1 MEKWNKY
8 IPEGM
13 KDILF
18 EESNIKLNIEDQLRK
33 VYKYSGFS
41 EIISPTLEFYDVFNS
56 NIQTIP
62 QEKMYKLFDNLG
74 RILVLRP
81 DMTTPIGRI
90 TGTKMKEC
98 TYPLKLCYT
107 ANIFRD
113 NEKLNGKLGEI
124 TQSGIEIIG
133 TNGIKSDVD
142 SIVTAIN
149 ALLSLGLKNFKIE
162 LGEAG
167 FFQAL
172 TENMKIKEENLKKLK
187 EIIRNKNYV
196 ALKKFLDEISSKYLK
211 KDFEIIENLPKLFGG
226 IETIEEAKALTKN
239 EKALKSL
246 DDIYNIY
253 KSIKNIGLEAYIS
266 IDLGM
271 VQNIDYYT
279 GVIFKGYVEELGGS
293 ILSGGRYDNLI
304 QHFGVK
310 LPAIGFAINVDDVMI
325 ALKKQNT
332 IPIDKDKKVLI
343 FYKEEFLRKAY
354 DFMEEL
360 KTKKIICELS
370 LLEDEKEIL
379 IYSKKKCIDFIIG
392 FTGEE
397 KLFVK
402 DLKSDKIAF
411 LEKDEIEDLLM
422 L

>member
-1 MEKWNKY
+1 MGNWNKY
-8 IPEGM
+8 IPKGM

-18 EESNIKLNIEDQLRK
+18 EESNIKLDIEDQLRK
-33 VYKYSGFS
+33 IYKYSGFS
-41 EIISPTLEFYDVFNS
+41 EIISPTIEFYDVFNS
-56 NIQTIP
+56 NIQAIP

-90 TGTKMKEC
+90 TGTKMKDC

-107 ANIFRD
+107 ANIFRV
-113 NEKLNGKLGEI
+113 NEKLNGKRGEI

-133 TNGIKSDVD
+133 TKGIKSDVD

-149 ALLSLGLKNFKIE
+149 ALLSLGLRNFKIE

-167 FFQAL
+167 LFEAL
-172 TENMKIKEENLKKLK
+172 TENMRIEEENLKKLK

-196 ALKKFLDEISSKYLK
+196 ALKKFLDEISLKYSKE
-211 KDFEIIENLPKLFGG
+211 DFEIIENLPKLFGD
-226 IETIEEAKALTKN
+226 IEIIEKAKALTKN

-246 DDIYNIY
+246 NDIYNIY
-253 KSIKNIGLEAYIS
+253 KSIEDIGLGSYIS

-279 GVIFKGYVEELGGS
+279 GVIFKGYVEEVGDF

-304 QHFGVK
+304 QHFGIE
-310 LPAIGFAINVDDVMI
+310 LPATGFAINVDDIMI

-332 IPIDKDKKVLI
+332 MSMDKDKKVLI

-354 DFMEEL
+354 DFMQEL
-360 KTKKIICELS
+360 KMKKIICELS
-370 LLEDEKEIL
+370 LLDEDKEIL
-379 IYSKKKCIDFIIG
+379 LYSKKKGIDFIIG
-392 FTGEE
+392 FTREE

-411 LEKDEIEDLLM
+411 LEKNEIEDLLM
-422 L
+422 V

>member
-8 IPEGM
+8 IPKGM

-18 EESNIKLNIEDQLRK
+18 EESNIKLNIEEKLRK

-41 EIISPTLEFYDVFNS
+41 EIISPTIEFYDVFNS
-56 NIQTIP
+56 NIQAIP
-62 QEKMYKLFDNLG
+62 QEEMYKLFDSSG

-90 TGTKMKEC
+90 AGTKMKDC

-107 ANIFRD
+107 ANIFRV
-113 NEKLNGKLGEI
+113 NEKLNGKRGEI

-133 TNGIKSDVD
+133 TKGIKSDVD

-149 ALLSLGLKNFKIE
+149 ALLSLGLINFKIE

-167 FFQAL
+167 LFEAL
-172 TENMKIKEENLKKLK
+172 TENIEIEEENLKKLK

-196 ALKKFLDEISSKYLK
+196 ALKKFLGEISSKYSK
-211 KDFEIIENLPKLFGG
+211 EDFEIIENLPKLFGDIKI
-226 IETIEEAKALTKN
+226 IEKAKALTKN
-239 EKALKSL
+239 EKALQL
-246 DDIYNIY
+246 LNDIYNIY
-253 KSIKNIGLEAYIS
+253 KFIENIGLGSYIS

-279 GVIFKGYVEELGGS
+279 GVIFKAYVEEVGDF

-304 QHFGVK
+304 KHFGME
-310 LPAIGFAINVDDVMI
+310 LPATGFAINVDDVMI
-325 ALKKQNT
+325 ALKKQSK

-343 FYKEEFLRKAY
+343 FYKGKFLRKAY
-354 DFMEEL
+354 DFMQEL
-360 KTKKIICELS
+360 KMKKIICELS
-370 LLEDEKEIL
+370 LLDDDKEIL
-379 IYSKKKCIDFIIG
+379 IYSKKKGIDFIIG
-392 FTGEE
+392 FTREE

-402 DLKSDKIAF
+402 DLKSEKIAF

>member
-1 MEKWNKY
+1 MENWNKY

-33 VYKYSGFS
+33 IYKYSGFS

-107 ANIFRD
+107 ANIFRV

-133 TNGIKSDVD
+133 TKGIKSDVD
-142 SIVTAIN
+142 SIVTAID
-149 ALLSLGLKNFKIE
+149 ALSSLGLRNFKIE

-167 FFQAL
+167 LFEAL
-172 TENMKIKEENLKKLK
+172 TENMRIKEENLKKLK

-196 ALKKFLDEISSKYLK
+196 ALKKFLDEIISKYSK
-211 KDFEIIENLPKLFGG
+211 NDFEIIENLPKLFGG
-226 IETIEEAKALTKN
+226 IEIIEKAKNLTKN

-246 DDIYNIY
+246 NDIYNIY
-253 KSIKNIGLEAYIS
+253 KSIEDIGLGSYIS

-279 GVIFKGYVEELGGS
+279 GVIFKGYVEEVGGS

-304 QHFGVK
+304 QHFGAK

-332 IPIDKDKKVLI
+332 ISIDKDKKVLI
-343 FYKEEFLRKAY
+343 SYKEEFLRKAY

-370 LLEDEKEIL
+370 PLDDDKEIL
-379 IYSKKKCIDFIIG
+379 IYSKKKGIDFIIG

>member
-1 MEKWNKY
+1 MENWNKY
-8 IPEGM
+8 IPKGM

-18 EESNIKLNIEDQLRK
+18 EESNIKLNVEERLRK
-33 VYKYSGFS
+33 IYKYSGFS
-41 EIISPTLEFYDVFNS
+41 EIISPTIEFYDVFNS
-56 NIQTIP
+56 NIQAIP

-90 TGTKMKEC
+90 TGTKMKDC

-107 ANIFRD
+107 ANIFRV
-113 NEKLNGKLGEI
+113 NEKLNGKRVEI

-133 TNGIKSDVD
+133 TKGIKSDVD

-149 ALLSLGLKNFKIE
+149 ALLSLGLRNFKIE

-167 FFQAL
+167 LFEAL
-172 TENMKIKEENLKKLK
+172 TENMRIEEENLKKLK

-196 ALKKFLDEISSKYLK
+196 ALKKFLDEISLKYSKE
-211 KDFEIIENLPKLFGG
+211 DFEIIENLPKLFGD
-226 IETIEEAKALTKN
+226 IEIIEKAKALTKN
-239 EKALKSL
+239 EKALQFL
-246 DDIYNIY
+246 NDIYNIY
-253 KSIKNIGLEAYIS
+253 KSIENIGLGSYIS

-279 GVIFKGYVEELGGS
+279 GIIFKGYVEEVGDS

-304 QHFGVK
+304 QHFGVE
-310 LPAIGFAINVDDVMI
+310 LPATGFAINVDDIMI

-332 IPIDKDKKVLI
+332 MSMDKDKKVLI

-354 DFMEEL
+354 DFMQEL
-360 KTKKIICELS
+360 KMKKIICELS
-370 LLEDEKEIL
+370 LLDDDKEIL
-379 IYSKKKCIDFIIG
+379 LYSKKKGIDFIIG
-392 FTGEE
+392 FTREE

-411 LEKDEIEDLLM
+411 LEKNEIEDLLM
-422 L
+422 V

>member
-1 MEKWNKY
+1 MENWNKY

-33 VYKYSGFS
+33 IYKYSGFS
-41 EIISPTLEFYDVFNS
+41 EIISPTIEFYDVFNS
-56 NIQTIP
+56 NIQAIP

-90 TGTKMKEC
+90 TGTKMKDC

-107 ANIFRD
+107 ANIFRV
-113 NEKLNGKLGEI
+113 NEKLNGKRGEI

-172 TENMKIKEENLKKLK
+172 TENMEIKEENLKKLK

-196 ALKKFLDEISSKYLK
+196 ALKKFLDEISSKYSK
-211 KDFEIIENLPKLFGG
+211 EDFELIKNLPKLFGDIKI
-226 IETIEEAKALTKN
+226 IEKAKTLTKN
-239 EKALKSL
+239 KKALKSL
-246 DDIYNIY
+246 DDIHNIY
-253 KSIKNIGLEAYIS
+253 KSIENIGLEAYIS

-279 GVIFKGYVEELGGS
+279 GVIFKGYVEEVGDS

-304 QHFGVK
+304 QHFGIE
-310 LPAIGFAINVDDVMI
+310 LPATGFAINVDDIMI

-332 IPIDKDKKVLI
+332 MSMDKDKKVLI

-354 DFMEEL
+354 DFMQEL
-360 KTKKIICELS
+360 KMKKIICELS
-370 LLEDEKEIL
+370 LLDDDKEIL
-379 IYSKKKCIDFIIG
+379 LYSKKKGIDFIIG
-392 FTGEE
+392 FMGEE

-411 LEKDEIEDLLM
+411 LKKDEIENLLM

>member
-1 MEKWNKY
+1 MGNWNKY
-8 IPEGM
+8 IPKGM

-18 EESNIKLNIEDQLRK
+18 EESNIKLDIEDQLRK
-33 VYKYSGFS
+33 IYKYSGFS
-41 EIISPTLEFYDVFNS
+41 EIISPTIEFYDVFNS
-56 NIQTIP
+56 NIQAIP

-90 TGTKMKEC
+90 TGTKMKDC

-107 ANIFRD
+107 ANIFRV
-113 NEKLNGKLGEI
+113 NEKLNGKRGEI

-133 TNGIKSDVD
+133 TKGIKSDVD

-149 ALLSLGLKNFKIE
+149 ALLSLGLRNFKIE

-167 FFQAL
+167 LFEAL
-172 TENMKIKEENLKKLK
+172 TENMRIEEENLKKLK

-196 ALKKFLDEISSKYLK
+196 ALKKFLDEISLKYSKE
-211 KDFEIIENLPKLFGG
+211 DFEIIENLPKLFGD
-226 IETIEEAKALTKN
+226 IEIIEKAKALTKN

-246 DDIYNIY
+246 NDIYNIY
-253 KSIKNIGLEAYIS
+253 KSIEDIGLGSYIS

-279 GVIFKGYVEELGGS
+279 GVIFKGYVEEVGDS

-304 QHFGVK
+304 QHFGIE
-310 LPAIGFAINVDDVMI
+310 LPATGFAINVDDIMI

-332 IPIDKDKKVLI
+332 MSMDKDKKVLI

-354 DFMEEL
+354 DFMQEL
-360 KTKKIICELS
+360 KMKKIICELS
-370 LLEDEKEIL
+370 LLDEDKEIL
-379 IYSKKKCIDFIIG
+379 LYSKKKGIDFIIG
-392 FTGEE
+392 FTREE

-411 LEKDEIEDLLM
+411 LEKNEIEDLLM
-422 L
+422 V

>member
-8 IPEGM
+8 IPKGM

-18 EESNIKLNIEDQLRK
+18 EESNIKLNIEEKLRK

-41 EIISPTLEFYDVFNS
+41 EIISPTIEFYDVFNS
-56 NIQTIP
+56 NIQAIP
-62 QEKMYKLFDNLG
+62 QEEMYKLFDSSG

-90 TGTKMKEC
+90 AGTKMKDC

-107 ANIFRD
+107 ANIFRV
-113 NEKLNGKLGEI
+113 NEKLNGKRGEI

-133 TNGIKSDVD
+133 TKGIKSDVD

-149 ALLSLGLKNFKIE
+149 ALLSLGLINFKIE

-167 FFQAL
+167 LFEAL
-172 TENMKIKEENLKKLK
+172 TENIEIEEENLKKLK

-196 ALKKFLDEISSKYLK
+196 ALKKFLGEISSKYSK
-211 KDFEIIENLPKLFGG
+211 EDFEIIENLPKLFGDIKI
-226 IETIEEAKALTKN
+226 IEKAKALTKN
-239 EKALKSL
+239 EKALQL
-246 DDIYNIY
+246 LNDIYNIY
-253 KSIKNIGLEAYIS
+253 KFIENIGLGSYIS

-279 GVIFKGYVEELGGS
+279 GVIFKAYVEEVGDF

-304 QHFGVK
+304 KHFGME
-310 LPAIGFAINVDDVMI
+310 LTATGFAINVDDVMI
-325 ALKKQNT
+325 ALKKQSK

-343 FYKEEFLRKAY
+343 FYKGKFLRKAY
-354 DFMEEL
+354 DFMQEL
-360 KTKKIICELS
+360 KMKKIICELS
-370 LLEDEKEIL
+370 LLDDDKEIL
-379 IYSKKKCIDFIIG
+379 IYSKKKGIDFIIG
-392 FTGEE
+392 FTREE

-402 DLKSDKIAF
+402 DLKSEKIAF

>member
-1 MEKWNKY
+1 MENWNKY

-33 VYKYSGFS
+33 IYKYSGFS
-41 EIISPTLEFYDVFNS
+41 EIISPTIEFYDVFNS
-56 NIQTIP
+56 NIQAIP

-90 TGTKMKEC
+90 TGTKMKDC

-107 ANIFRD
+107 ANIFRV
-113 NEKLNGKLGEI
+113 NEKLNGKRGEI

-149 ALLSLGLKNFKIE
+149 TLLSLGLKNFKIE

-172 TENMKIKEENLKKLK
+172 TENMEIKEENLKKLK

-196 ALKKFLDEISSKYLK
+196 ALKKFLDEISSKYSK
-211 KDFEIIENLPKLFGG
+211 EDFELIKNLPKLFGDIKI
-226 IETIEEAKALTKN
+226 IEKAKALTKN
-239 EKALKSL
+239 KKALKSL

-253 KSIKNIGLEAYIS
+253 KSIENIGLEAYIS

-279 GVIFKGYVEELGGS
+279 GVIFKGYVEEVGDS

-304 QHFGVK
+304 QHFGIE
-310 LPAIGFAINVDDVMI
+310 LPATGFAINVDDIMI

-332 IPIDKDKKVLI
+332 MSMDKDKKVLI

-354 DFMEEL
+354 DFMQEL
-360 KTKKIICELS
+360 KMKKL
-370 LLEDEKEIL
+370 
-379 IYSKKKCIDFIIG
+379 Y
-392 FTGEE
+392 
-397 KLFVK
+397 VN
-402 DLKSDKIAF
+402 
-411 LEKDEIEDLLM
+411 
-422 L
+422 

>member
-1 MEKWNKY
+1 M
-8 IPEGM
+8 G
-13 KDILF
+13 
-18 EESNIKLNIEDQLRK
+18 LR
-33 VYKYSGFS
+33 
-41 EIISPTLEFYDVFNS
+41 
-56 NIQTIP
+56 
-62 QEKMYKLFDNLG
+62 
-74 RILVLRP
+74 
-81 DMTTPIGRI
+81 
-90 TGTKMKEC
+90 
-98 TYPLKLCYT
+98 
-107 ANIFRD
+107 
-113 NEKLNGKLGEI
+113 
-124 TQSGIEIIG
+124 
-133 TNGIKSDVD
+133 
-142 SIVTAIN
+142 
-149 ALLSLGLKNFKIE
+149 NFKIE

-167 FFQAL
+167 LFEAL
-172 TENMKIKEENLKKLK
+172 TENMRIKEENLKKLK

-196 ALKKFLDEISSKYLK
+196 ALKKFLDEIISKYSK
-211 KDFEIIENLPKLFGG
+211 NDFEIIENLPKLFGG
-226 IETIEEAKALTKN
+226 IEIIEKAKSLTKN

-246 DDIYNIY
+246 NDIYNIY
-253 KSIKNIGLEAYIS
+253 KSIEYIGLGSYIS

-279 GVIFKGYVEELGGS
+279 GVIFKGYVEEVGGS

-304 QHFGVK
+304 QHFGAK

-332 IPIDKDKKVLI
+332 ISIDKDKKVLI
-343 FYKEEFLRKAY
+343 SYKDEFLRKAY

-370 LLEDEKEIL
+370 PLDDDKEIL
-379 IYSKKKCIDFIIG
+379 IYSKKKGIDFIIG

>member
-1 MEKWNKY
+1 MENWNKY

-33 VYKYSGFS
+33 IYKYSGFS

-56 NIQTIP
+56 NIQAIS

-90 TGTKMKEC
+90 TGTKMKDC

-107 ANIFRD
+107 GNIFRV

-133 TNGIKSDVD
+133 AKGIKSDVD

-172 TENMKIKEENLKKLK
+172 IENMKIKEENLKKLK

-196 ALKKFLDEISSKYLK
+196 ALKKFLDEIISKFSK
-211 KDFEIIENLPKLFGG
+211 NDFEIIENLPKLFGG
-226 IETIEEAKALTKN
+226 IEIIEKAKSLTKN

-246 DDIYNIY
+246 NDIYNIY
-253 KSIKNIGLEAYIS
+253 KSIEDIGLGSYIS

-279 GVIFKGYVEELGGS
+279 GVIFKGYVEEVGDS

-304 QHFGVK
+304 QHFGIE
-310 LPAIGFAINVDDVMI
+310 LPATGFAINVDDIMI

-332 IPIDKDKKVLI
+332 MSMDKDKKVLI

-354 DFMEEL
+354 DFMQEL
-360 KTKKIICELS
+360 KMKKIICELS
-370 LLEDEKEIL
+370 LLDDDKEIL
-379 IYSKKKCIDFIIG
+379 LYSKKKGIDFIIG
-392 FTGEE
+392 FMGEE

-411 LEKDEIEDLLM
+411 LKKDEIENLLM

>member
-1 MEKWNKY
+1 MENWNKY
-8 IPEGM
+8 IPKGM

-18 EESNIKLNIEDQLRK
+18 EESNIKLNVEERLRK
-33 VYKYSGFS
+33 IYKYSGFS
-41 EIISPTLEFYDVFNS
+41 EIISPTIEFYDVFNS
-56 NIQTIP
+56 NIQAIP

-90 TGTKMKEC
+90 TGTKMEDC

-107 ANIFRD
+107 ANIFRV
-113 NEKLNGKLGEI
+113 NEKLNGKRVEI

-133 TNGIKSDVD
+133 TKGIKSDVD

-149 ALLSLGLKNFKIE
+149 ALLSLGLRNFKIE

-167 FFQAL
+167 LFEAL
-172 TENMKIKEENLKKLK
+172 TENMRIEEENLKKLK

-196 ALKKFLDEISSKYLK
+196 ALKKFLDEISLKYSKE
-211 KDFEIIENLPKLFGG
+211 DFEIIENLPKLFGD
-226 IETIEEAKALTKN
+226 IEIIEKAKALTKN
-239 EKALKSL
+239 EKALQFL
-246 DDIYNIY
+246 NDIYNIY
-253 KSIKNIGLEAYIS
+253 KSIENIGLGSYIS

-279 GVIFKGYVEELGGS
+279 GIIFKGYVEEVGDS

-304 QHFGVK
+304 QHFGVE
-310 LPAIGFAINVDDVMI
+310 LPATGFAINVDDIMI

-332 IPIDKDKKVLI
+332 MSMDKDKKVLI

-354 DFMEEL
+354 DFMQEL
-360 KTKKIICELS
+360 KMKKIICELS
-370 LLEDEKEIL
+370 LLDDDKEIL
-379 IYSKKKCIDFIIG
+379 LYSKKKGIDFIIG
-392 FTGEE
+392 FTREE

-411 LEKDEIEDLLM
+411 LEKNEIEDLLM
-422 L
+422 V